1 MVAYPGDQQGPGRR
15 VIDLEVLPYSLTRCQ
30 GDLLVPRQEQM
41 LRLVGTIG
49 LVKKMEEKHF
59 EPY

>member
-1 MVAYPGDQQGPGRR
+1 M
-15 VIDLEVLPYSLTRCQ
+15 IDLEVLPYSLTRCQ